1 MPGKS
6 SRRFAA
12 RPRNVD
18 AWISAGD
25 GKLPAPPARSANT
38 ARLTIDVTPEMR
50 KRIKLAALQ
59 RGLTLADLLR
69 AMLAEAFPDDD
80 RGARHERR
88 AR

>member
-1 MPGKS
+1 MSAPDKS

-12 RPRNVD
+12 HPRNVD

-25 GKLPAPPARSANT
+25 GKPPAPSRSANT
-38 ARLTIDVTPEMR
+38 ARLTIDVTQELR

-80 RGARHERR
+80 QGSAP
-88 AR
+88 

>member
-1 MPGKS
+1 MSGLGKS

-25 GKLPAPPARSANT
+25 GKPPAPRSRSVNT
-38 ARLTIDVTPEMR
+38 ARLTIDVTPELR

-69 AMLAEAFPDDD
+69 AMLAEAFPDEDQ
-80 RGARHERR
+80 GSAP
-88 AR
+88 

>member
-1 MPGKS
+1 MSAPGKS

-25 GKLPAPPARSANT
+25 GKPPAPPSRSANT
-38 ARLTIDVTPEMR
+38 ARLTIDVTPELR

-69 AMLAEAFPDDD
+69 AMLAEAFPDEDQ
-80 RGARHERR
+80 GTAP
-88 AR
+88 

>member
-1 MPGKS
+1 MSAPDKS

-25 GKLPAPPARSANT
+25 RKPPAPPSRSANT
-38 ARLTIDVTPEMR
+38 ARLTIDVTPALR

-69 AMLAEAFPDDD
+69 AMLAEAFPDVDQ
-80 RGARHERR
+80 GSAP
-88 AR
+88 